1 MSSILVGALVDFPFT
16 GPVSQLFLDAH
27 QLAFDEALEDGVVD
41 RPIELVVEQCEGLPR
56 GSSHEVIEGWKRLAA
71 RGVVM
76 IAGPMVSENGIPL
89 REYVEDTGH
98 VPTIMW
104 GGSDLLYG
112 DWCFA
117 ISNGSLPEE
126 PRLMA
131 NYLAHAGI
139 DRIGVIYDDSAIGNE
154 YLAGFRSSCRYE
166 GLRIAAMEPISQIE
180 EDLRPAVQAVRD
192 AGAEGL
198 VYLGFGLPGVHI
210 NTALKA
216 MGWDPPR
223 VMTTAFLT
231 APYTPQGMRALHGW
245 AGLDQYDEE
254 NIIGQDVLDR
264 FAARFGY
271 RPANFYA
278 LVCYDVANSIAHA
291 IGSAR
296 PLSPRGV
303 RDGMYDVRMLPAAC
317 GGPRTLISYAPYN
330 HRAWLGADYLVVRK
344 VVSDAEVSPI
354 GDLGTQL
361 VHRITPRTRE
371 ERHPRR

>member
-1 MSSILVGALVDFPFT
+1 MSSILVGALVDYPFT
-16 GPVSQLFLDAH
+16 GPVRQLFLDAH

-56 GSSHEVIEGWKRLAA
+56 GSSHAVIEGWKRLAD

-76 IAGPMVSENGIPL
+76 ITGPMVSENGIPL
-89 REYVEDTGH
+89 REFVEDTGH

-131 NYLAHAGI
+131 NYLAHVGV
-139 DRIGVIYDDSAIGNE
+139 DRIGVIYDDSAIGIE
-154 YLAGFRSSCRYE
+154 YLAAFRASCRYE
-166 GLRIAAMEPISQIE
+166 GLRIASMEPISQIE
-180 EDLRPAVQAVRD
+180 ENLLPAVQATRD

-216 MGWDPPR
+216 MDWDPPR

-231 APYTPQGMRALHGW
+231 APYTPQGMAALYGW

-254 NIIGQDVLDR
+254 NVIGQGVLDR
-264 FAARFGY
+264 FEARFGY
-271 RPANFYA
+271 RPANFYT

-291 IGSAR
+291 IGNAR
-296 PLSPRGV
+296 PISPRGV
-303 RDGMYDVRMLPAAC
+303 RDGMYGVRMLAAAC

-344 VVSDAEVSPI
+344 VVSEAEVSPL
-354 GDLGTQL
+354 GDLGTVL

-371 ERHPRR
+371 ERHARP

>member
-1 MSSILVGALVDFPFT
+1 MASTLVGALVDFSFPEE
-16 GPVSQLFLDAH
+16 VRRLFVEAH

-56 GSSHEVIEGWKRLAA
+56 GSTHAVIEAWTRLAE
-71 RGVVM
+71 RGVVA
-76 IAGPMVSENGIPL
+76 IAGPLVSENGIPL
-89 REYVEDTGH
+89 REHVDATGH

-104 GGSDLLYG
+104 GGSDQLYG
-112 DWCFA
+112 EWCFS

-131 NYLAHAGI
+131 NYLAHESV
-139 DRIGVIYDDSAIGNE
+139 DRIGVIYEDSAIGDE
-154 YLAGFRSSCRYE
+154 YLTGLRAACRYE
-166 GLRIAAMEPISQIE
+166 GLRIVAQEPISQIE
-180 EDLRPAVQAVRD
+180 TDLSAPVAAARE
-192 AGAEGL
+192 AGAQGL
-198 VYLGFGLPGVHI
+198 AYLGFGLPAVHI
-210 NTALKA
+210 NTALRA

-231 APYTPQGMRALHGW
+231 APYLPGGMRALYGW

-254 NIIGQDVLDR
+254 NVVGQGVIDR
-264 FAARFGY
+264 FEARYGY
-271 RPANFYA
+271 RPANFYP

-291 IGSAR
+291 IGNAR

-303 RDGMYDVRMLPAAC
+303 RDGMYGVRMLPAAC
-317 GGPRTLISYAPYN
+317 GGPRTLISYAPHN

-344 VVSDAEVSPI
+344 VTSDEDVSPL
-354 GDLGTQL
+354 GDLRTEL

-371 ERHPRR
+371 ERRHRR

>member
-1 MSSILVGALVDFPFT
+1 MASILVGALLDFAFT
-16 GPVSQLFLDAH
+16 DEVKRLFLDAH

-41 RPIELVVEQCEGLPR
+41 RPIELIIEECDGLPR
-56 GSSHEVIEGWKRLAA
+56 GSTHAVIEGWKRLAD

-89 REYVEDTGH
+89 RSYVDAVGQ

-112 DWCFA
+112 DWCFS

-131 NYLAHAGI
+131 NYLAHEGV
-139 DRIGVIYDDSAIGNE
+139 DRIGVIYEDSAIGNE
-154 YLAGFRSSCRYE
+154 YLAGFRAACRYE
-166 GLRIAAMEPISQIE
+166 GLRIVAQEPISQIE
-180 EDLRPAVQAVRD
+180 TNLTTAVRATRE
-192 AGAEGL
+192 AGSEGL

-210 NTALKA
+210 NTALGLI
-216 MGWDPPR
+216 GWDPPR

-231 APYTPQGMRALHGW
+231 APYTPHGMKALFGW

-254 NIIGQDVLDR
+254 NLVGQSVLDR
-264 FAARFGY
+264 FEARNGY
-271 RPANFYA
+271 RPANFYP

-291 IGSAR
+291 IGNAR
-296 PLSPRGV
+296 PLSPEGV
-303 RDGMYDVRMLPAAC
+303 RDGMYGVRMLPAAC
-317 GGPRTLISYAPYN
+317 GGPRTLISYAPHN

-344 VVSDAEVSPI
+344 VVSEHDVSPL
-354 GDLGTQL
+354 GDLGTRL

-371 ERHPRR
+371 ERRPH